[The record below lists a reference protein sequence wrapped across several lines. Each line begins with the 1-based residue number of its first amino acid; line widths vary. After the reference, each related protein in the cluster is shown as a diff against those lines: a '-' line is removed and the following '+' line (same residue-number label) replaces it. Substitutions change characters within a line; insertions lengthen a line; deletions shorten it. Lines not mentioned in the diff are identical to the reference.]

1 MSGAA
6 NDLIRGGYGV
16 TTTMATTVTEAVVEA
31 AAPALQDIMRSGFGV
46 GVQKL
51 WTQLLALL
59 GRTEIPVTKLLI
71 GAALLFKIR
80 NYPMAAYFMIPLYIV
95 YEAVGWRVAGA
106 VWEAVRA
113 PLFRCRPAAPLP
125 VADPGHACDSSS
137 PSSWRTHGAGTPGA
151 PAPPAPPTSGA
162 CRFRCGAAS
171 ERGAFS

>member
-51 WTQLLALL
+51 WAQLLALL

-113 PLFRCRPAAPLP
+113 PLFRRAALP
-125 VADPGHACDSSS
+125 PSLTRAARADSSS
-137 PSSWRTHGAGTPGA
+137 PSSWITRGAGTPGA

-162 CRFRCGAAS
+162 CRSRCGAAS
-171 ERGAFS
+171 ERGASS